1 MIFPSLSGKHLT
13 INEGEYKRDRS
24 LALFTAKMAA
34 EHIPQEAINTF
45 SYYYRQLISGNLGQI
60 IEQDI
65 KQVRPEEIQQLSAIS
80 SCTSVG
86 LAALSRTVIIKL
98 NGGLGTTMG
107 LKGAKSLI
115 PIKNNLHFLDVT
127 ALQVRSLQQKT
138 NVPLPL
144 LLMNSFRTAEQ
155 SLQALA
161 KYPDLT
167 SELPQSFLQ
176 HKFPKIDTTNFSP
189 VLVPEQPQLE
199 WNPPGHGDLYSAFAT
214 SGILATLLKK
224 GFRYAFI
231 SNIDNLGASIDPAI
245 LGYLIT
251 NSLAFLMEVTV
262 RTWMDRKG
270 GHIARLKN
278 GKLILREAAQC
289 SDEDRPHFRD
299 ITRHRYFNTN
309 NLWIDLHALSSLLS
323 ANSGVLKLPL
333 ICNKKHLNPSNL
345 SSPKVFQLESA
356 MGSALS
362 VLQPSQVLSVP
373 RTRFIPVKTCDE
385 LLLLWSDY
393 YLFTEEFTLVPAPNS
408 LPVAP
413 TINLDSR
420 FYATLE
426 MLNTRF
432 PAGAPSLQQCSALS
446 ITGDIRFGSNIT
458 IYGEIS
464 LTNNSPT
471 PVMIPDGTTIKA
483 DITTNG

>member
-1 MIFPSLSGKHLT
+1 MTRPFIYSKHST
-13 INEGEYKRDRS
+13 DNDGEKKTEQS

-34 EHIPQEAINTF
+34 EHIPQDAINTF
-45 SYYYRQLISGNLGQI
+45 SYYYRQLILGNLGQI
-60 IEQDI
+60 TEQDI
-65 KQVRPEEIQQLSAIS
+65 EPVRPEEILPLSAIN
-80 SCTSVG
+80 SCTSIG
-86 LAALSRTVIIKL
+86 LAELSRTVIIKL

-115 PIKNNLHFLDVT
+115 PIKNNLHFLDIT

-138 NVPLPL
+138 RVPLPL

-155 SLQALA
+155 SLLELA

-176 HKFPKIDTTNFSP
+176 HKFPKIDATSFSP
-189 VLVPEQPQLE
+189 ARAPEQPQLE

-214 SGILATLLKK
+214 SGILDTLLKK
-224 GFRYAFI
+224 GFKYAFI
-231 SNIDNLGASIDPAI
+231 SNIDNLGASMDPAI
-245 LGYLIT
+245 LGYLIKH
-251 NSLAFLMEVTV
+251 SLAFLMEVTE

-278 GKLILREAAQC
+278 GQLILREAAQC
-289 SDEDRPHFRD
+289 SDEDRSHFKD
-299 ITRHRYFNTN
+299 ITKHRYFNTN

-333 ICNKKHLNPSNL
+333 ICNKKYLDPADLTSAT
-345 SSPKVFQLESA
+345 VFQLESA

-362 VLQPSQVLSVP
+362 VLQPSQVLTVP
-373 RTRFIPVKTCDE
+373 RSRFIPVKTCDE

-393 YLFTEEFTLVPAPNS
+393 YHFTEEFTLVPAPES
-408 LPVAP
+408 LPAQP
-413 TINLDSR
+413 TINLDPR

-426 MLNTRF
+426 MLKTRF

-446 ITGDIRFGSNIT
+446 IVGDVRFGKNIT
-458 IYGEIS
+458 IIGEIS
-464 LTNNSPT
+464 LTNHSPT
-471 PVMIPDGTTIKA
+471 PFSIPDGTTIKT
-483 DITTNG
+483 DLSKN